1 MKEKVRKA
9 RQAMEN
15 MMVEF
20 RDQRQLLSKIL
31 SFDLHL
37 GQQPALTITKKL
49 ARETSN
55 DAGEQLN
62 NVTASIMVIEFKK
75 FLFLTALRIKND
87 KEKKLQTVGPDGK
100 LYFSAP
106 FPAPPMIEK
115 AWDLII
121 LYSDTYVQLC

>member
-1 MKEKVRKA
+1 MGNCCVKERVRKA
-9 RQAMEN
+9 RQAMES

-55 DAGEQLN
+55 DAGE
-62 NVTASIMVIEFKK
+62 
-75 FLFLTALRIKND
+75 
-87 KEKKLQTVGPDGK
+87 
-100 LYFSAP
+100 
-106 FPAPPMIEK
+106 
-115 AWDLII
+115 
-121 LYSDTYVQLC
+121 